1 MKNRI
6 VGAVVFVSCVA
17 LVLVACAP
25 VDTTTVDNVDTS
37 SAGVTL
43 DNSENTPRDYE
54 YVPDGGEI
62 IEANRLEH
70 YYKYL
75 GEVGEFTA
83 RLANGRVVQ
92 CITWEEGGDG
102 AGVACDWDSDGAPGS
117 DSVTGGNAVTE
128 TVTVTDTP

>member
-6 VGAVVFVSCVA
+6 VGAGVFVSCVA
-17 LVLVACAP
+17 LGLVACEP
-25 VDTTTVDNVDTS
+25 LDTTTVDNADTGI
-37 SAGVTL
+37 AGVTL
-43 DNSENTPRDYE
+43 DNGENITQDYQN
-54 YVPDGGEI
+54 VPDGGEV

-70 YYKYL
+70 YYNHL

-102 AGVACDWDSDGAPGS
+102 AGVTCDWDIDGAPGS
-117 DSVTGGNAVTE
+117 NAVTE

>member
-6 VGAVVFVSCVA
+6 VGVGVFVSCVA
-17 LVLVACAP
+17 LGLVACEP
-25 VDTTTVDNVDTS
+25 LDTTTVDNVGTS

-43 DNSENTPRDYE
+43 DNSESTPRDYQ

-70 YYKYL
+70 YYNHL
-75 GEVGEFTA
+75 GVIQEFTA
-83 RLANGRVVQ
+83 RLKNGRVVQ

-102 AGVACDWDSDGAPGS
+102 AGVTCDWDIDGAPGN
-117 DSVTGGNAVTE
+117 NAVTE
-128 TVTVTDTP
+128 TVTITNTP